1 MQACLSRLDN
11 LKLLMSKFDN
21 FITMV
26 SAEAVYACLTRAN
39 PNNTRP
45 ASIITVAMQC
55 PPSSLKESPEAIRHQ
70 AQELIDWFFGG
81 RDPSWL
87 PEHLLYEEVEEE
99 VVEFV
104 PTRVEEEYEYVEPE
118 ETYYEQ

>member
-1 MQACLSRLDN
+1 
-11 LKLLMSKFDN
+11 
-21 FITMV
+21 MV

-45 ASIITVAMQC
+45 AAIITVAIQC
-55 PPSSLKESPEAIRHQ
+55 PPNALKESPEALRHQ

-81 RDPSWL
+81 PDPRWL

-99 VVEFV
+99 VMEFV
-104 PTRVEEEYEYVEPE
+104 PARVEEEYEYVEPS

>member
-1 MQACLSRLDN
+1 
-11 LKLLMSKFDN
+11 MSKFDN

-26 SAEAVYACLTRAN
+26 SAEALYACMTRPN
-39 PNNTRP
+39 PGNTRP

-55 PPSSLKESPEAIRHQ
+55 PVHVLKESPEDLRHQ

-81 RDPSWL
+81 RDPNWL

-99 VVEFV
+99 IVEILPRRPV
-104 PTRVEEEYEYVEPE
+104 AEEYEYVEPE

>member
-1 MQACLSRLDN
+1 
-11 LKLLMSKFDN
+11 
-21 FITMV
+21 MV
-26 SAEAVYACLTRAN
+26 SAEAIFACLTH
-39 PNNTRP
+39 PNKSNTRP

-55 PPSSLKESPEAIRHQ
+55 PVHVLKESPEDLRHQ

-81 RDPSWL
+81 REPGWL

-99 VVEFV
+99 VVEIV
-104 PTRVEEEYEYVEPE
+104 HARTLEEYEYVEPQ